1 MFFSLYREGKTMRA
15 DTNNM
20 SHQVLMAVLLGLF
33 EDEKM
38 DLHDVI
44 ELCKDAA
51 TKVYFA
57 WKRERRRKR
66 MDNKARRMGVESLFS
81 FLML

>member
-1 MFFSLYREGKTMRA
+1 MKV

-57 WKRERRRKR
+57 WKREAAKE
-66 MDNKARRMGVESLFS
+66 NG
-81 FLML
+81 